1 MGVQTE
7 NDALSALKLDEN
19 IERYLNENPR
29 DIYHGEGAEDFGEEF
44 TTDSEVFEEFDYDPY
59 LDDYGAR
66 EDQIEDNDDE
76 ESEIEKIVEEEA

>member
-1 MGVQTE
+1 MQTE

-44 TTDSEVFEEFDYDPY
+44 TTDSELFEEFDYDPY
-59 LDDYGAR
+59 LDDLE
-66 EDQIEDNDDE
+66 EDQIEDNDEDDE
-76 ESEIEKIVEEEA
+76 ESEIEKIVEE

>member
-1 MGVQTE
+1 MQTE
-7 NDALSALKLDEN
+7 NDTLSALKLDEN
-19 IERYLNENPR
+19 IERYLNESPR

-59 LDDYGAR
+59 LDDFEAR
-66 EDQIEDNDDE
+66 EDQIEDNDDDE